1 MDSFVN
7 ILSDG
12 SWNISESSSC
22 DFINDDLWL
31 SSVLSL
37 NDSIVDSSWSISELS
52 LGDMFVLSL
61 DSIVIDCSCLIFESC
76 SLELVYRS
84 NWSSEALSISQWI
97 GKDTGHEKS
106 SSKGEFHC

>member
-12 SWNISESSSC
+12 SWNISESSSG
-22 DFINDDLWL
+22 DFVNDDLWL

-37 NDSIVDSSWSISELS
+37 DDSIVNSSWSISELG

-61 DSIVIDCSCLIFESC
+61 DNIVIDCSRLIFES
-76 SLELVYRS
+76 SLLELVHRS
-84 NWSSEALSISQWI
+84 NWSSEAFSLSQRI
-97 GKDTGHEKS
+97 G
-106 SSKGEFHC
+106 

>member
-61 DSIVIDCSCLIFESC
+61 DNIVIDCSRLIFES
-76 SLELVYRS
+76 SLLELVHRS
-84 NWSSEALSISQWI
+84 NWSSEAFSLSQRI
-97 GKDTGHEKS
+97 G
-106 SSKGEFHC
+106 

>member
-12 SWNISESSSC
+12 SWNISESSSG
-22 DFINDDLWL
+22 DFVNDDLWL

-37 NDSIVDSSWSISELS
+37 DDSIVDSSWSISELS

-61 DSIVIDCSCLIFESC
+61 DNVVIDSSRLIFQSC
-76 SLELVYRS
+76 SLELVHRS
-84 NWSSEALSISQWI
+84 NWSSEALSLSQRI
-97 GKDTGHEKS
+97 G
-106 SSKGEFHC
+106 